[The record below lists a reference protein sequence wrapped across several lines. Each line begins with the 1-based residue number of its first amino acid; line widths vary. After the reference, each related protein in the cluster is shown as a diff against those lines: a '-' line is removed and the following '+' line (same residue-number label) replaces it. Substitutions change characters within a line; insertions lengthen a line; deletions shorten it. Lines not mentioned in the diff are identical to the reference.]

1 MNVQIDLNEEDARL
15 FTVMAKKR
23 NMTLP
28 EFMHY
33 CAMKQAA
40 REYSFIVADEED
52 LERKLR
58 EAQSEVRLGKTYP
71 AEEVF
76 ARLRVKLSE
85 NESPD
90 QQSD

>member
-1 MNVQIDLNEEDARL
+1 MNVQIDLNEEDTKL
-15 FTVMAKKR
+15 FTAMAKKR
-23 NMTLP
+23 DMTLP

-52 LERKLR
+52 LERKLQ
-58 EAQSEVRLGKTYP
+58 EAESEVRLGKTYP

-76 ARLRVKLSE
+76 ARLRIRFSGK
-85 NESPD
+85 ESSD
-90 QQSD
+90 QQPD

>member
-15 FTVMAKKR
+15 FTAMAKKR

-71 AEEVF
+71 AEKVF
-76 ARLRVKLSE
+76 AQLRVKLSE
-85 NESPD
+85 NESSD

>member
-1 MNVQIDLNEEDARL
+1 MNVQIDLNEEDAKL

-23 NMTLP
+23 NMTLA

-52 LERKLR
+52 LERKLQ
-58 EAQSEVRLGKTYP
+58 EAQSEARLGKTYP

-76 ARLRVKLSE
+76 ARLRIKLSK
-85 NESPD
+85 NESSEH
-90 QQSD
+90 QSD

>member
-1 MNVQIDLNEEDARL
+1 MNVQIDLNEEDTKL
-15 FTVMAKKR
+15 FTAMAKKR
-23 NMTLP
+23 DMTLP

-52 LERKLR
+52 LERKLQEGR
-58 EAQSEVRLGKTYP
+58 ASAAAERTYS

-76 ARLRVKLSE
+76 ARLHIRFSE
-85 NESPD
+85 NESSD
-90 QQSD
+90 QQPD

>member
-1 MNVQIDLNEEDARL
+1 MNVQIDLNEEDAKL
-15 FTVMAKKR
+15 FTAMAKKR
-23 NMTLP
+23 DMTLP

-52 LERKLR
+52 LEKKLQEGR
-58 EAQSEVRLGKTYP
+58 VSSAADRTYS

-76 ARLRVKLSE
+76 ARLRIRFSE
-85 NESPD
+85 NESSD
-90 QQSD
+90 QQPD

>member
-1 MNVQIDLNEEDARL
+1 MNVQIDLNEEDTKL
-15 FTVMAKKR
+15 FTAMAKKR
-23 NMTLP
+23 DMTLP

-52 LERKLR
+52 LERKLQEGR
-58 EAQSEVRLGKTYP
+58 ASAAADRTYS

-76 ARLRVKLSE
+76 AQLHIRFSE
-85 NESPD
+85 NESSD
-90 QQSD
+90 QQPD

>member
-1 MNVQIDLNEEDARL
+1 MNVQIDLNDEDEKL
-15 FTVMAKKR
+15 FTAMAEKR
-23 NMTLP
+23 DMTLP

-52 LERKLR
+52 LERKLQEGWASVTAGR
-58 EAQSEVRLGKTYP
+58 TSP

-76 ARLRVKLSE
+76 ARLRMRLSE
-85 NESPD
+85 IKSSSQKSE
-90 QQSD
+90 